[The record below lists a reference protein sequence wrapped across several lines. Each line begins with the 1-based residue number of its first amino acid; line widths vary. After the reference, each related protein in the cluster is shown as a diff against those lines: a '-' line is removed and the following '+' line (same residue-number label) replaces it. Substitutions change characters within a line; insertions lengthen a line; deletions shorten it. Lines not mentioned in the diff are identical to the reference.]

1 MKEYQ
6 EPVVEAIEFQVQD
19 VVTTSSTEEEG
30 PKMFS
35 AACMT
40 LG

>member
-6 EPVVEAIEFQVQD
+6 EPVVETIKFQVED
-19 VVTTSSTEEEG
+19 VVTVSSEESG